1 MQDSHIDSPNRPRAE
16 HRADPSP
23 VQLSIVP
30 YPGLVRP
37 KLYRVWLWAFPKVI
51 RDVVLCSLQGKCA
64 LERSWLR
71 TRVSRNLQPRQ
82 QQLFQ
87 KQVSPPRR
95 RAEARSARLWPLC
108 TRSFSS
114 AITSCVED
122 WLEGTPCQLLYET
135 QPHRAHPLSPQ
146 ATARTGRGCCASA
159 QRPVL
164 MMAMFALRDRKS
176 TRLNSSHGYISYA
189 VFCLKKKK
197 K

>member
-87 KQVSPPRR
+87 KQVAPPRR
-95 RAEARSARLWPLC
+95 RAEARSARLWPFC

-114 AITSCVED
+114 RSEEHTSELQSRLHLVCRLL
-122 WLEGTPCQLLYET
+122 LE
-135 QPHRAHPLSPQ
+135 
-146 ATARTGRGCCASA
+146 
-159 QRPVL
+159 
-164 MMAMFALRDRKS
+164 
-176 TRLNSSHGYISYA
+176 
-189 VFCLKKKK
+189 KKKK
-197 K
+197 KKKQHAH

>member
-87 KQVSPPRR
+87 KQVAPPRR
-95 RAEARSARLWPLC
+95 RAEARSARLWPFC

-114 AITSCVED
+114 AITCCVED
-122 WLEGTPCQLLYET
+122 WLAGNSVPTAV
-135 QPHRAHPLSPQ
+135 RD
-146 ATARTGRGCCASA
+146 ATASCASA
-159 QRPVL
+159 ITAGDCANWAWLLCVSPAAGPDDGDVRAAPVPFR
-164 MMAMFALRDRKS
+164 AVQEGRSHKIFG
-176 TRLNSSHGYISYA
+176 NSGTCSS
-189 VFCLKKKK
+189 
-197 K
+197 